1 MKSAWN
7 DADVAELTKGLSGAE
22 LDLAQRV
29 YTSRL
34 IGSDPDL
41 VLHGGGNTSAKSIV
55 QIDGTDV
62 PVMFIKGSG
71 WDLGTIEG
79 AGLPAVRLEPLLE
92 KRKLDKMDDREM
104 VSFLRANLLDPKAPT
119 PSVEALLHAFL
130 PAKFVDHTHAT
141 ASLVLANQPD
151 AAEIGRAI
159 FGDEI
164 AIVPYVMPG
173 FDLSIAGDRVYANAP
188 EGTVG
193 LWLVNHGLF
202 TLGEDAR
209 TAYERMI
216 YYNTLCEQH
225 LAERGVILSGPEAST
240 GPTEASQRFE
250 QILRDAFAQVGGLF
264 AEKVVLDFRTTPSIL
279 AYSQLPNLAEVSG
292 RGTATPDHVIRIK
305 PFPLIVPAEAGVEQT
320 VELITEYGDRYS
332 AYFERNAPNASEPKM
347 MLDALPRIVIAPGLG
362 LYGLGSDAKA
372 AAIAGDLAEQTARI
386 VLAAEA
392 YGRFSPISESDLF
405 DMEYWSLEQAKLKI
419 GKTA

>member
-7 DADVAELTKGLSGAE
+7 DADIAQLTEGLSGAE
-22 LDLAQRV
+22 LDLAHRV

-41 VLHGGGNTSAKSIV
+41 VLHGGGNTSAKSIA
-55 QIDGTDV
+55 QINGEDV
-62 PVMFIKGSG
+62 AVMFIKGSG

-79 AGLPAVRLEPLLE
+79 PGLPAVRLEPLLE
-92 KRKLDKMDDREM
+92 KRNLDKMDDREM

-130 PAKFVDHTHAT
+130 PTKFVDHTHAT

-151 AAEIGRAI
+151 AAEIGHAI
-159 FGDEI
+159 FGEEI
-164 AIVPYVMPG
+164 AVVPYVMPG

-216 YYNTLCEQH
+216 HYNTLCEQH
-225 LAERGVILSGPEAST
+225 LAERGVILSGPEVST
-240 GPTEASQRFE
+240 GPTEASQRLE
-250 QILRDAFAQVGGLF
+250 QVLRDAFAQVGGLF
-264 AEKVVLDFRTTPSIL
+264 AEQVALDFRTTP
-279 AYSQLPNLAEVSG
+279 AYSELPNLAEISG

-305 PFPLIVPAEAGVEQT
+305 PFPLIVPADAGVERA
-320 VELITEYGDRYS
+320 VALITEYGARYA
-332 AYFERNAPNASEPKM
+332 AYFERNAPKASEPKI

-362 LYGLGSDAKA
+362 LYGVGSDAKA

-392 YGRFSPISESDLF
+392 YGRFSPISERDLF

-419 GKTA
+419 GKSA

>member
-7 DADVAELTKGLSGAE
+7 EADIAKLTEGLSGAE
-22 LDLAQRV
+22 LDLAYRV

-41 VLHGGGNTSAKSIV
+41 VLHGGGNTSAKSVI
-55 QIDGTDV
+55 QIDGEDV

-79 AGLPAVRLEPLLE
+79 PGLPAVRLDPLLE

-104 VSFLRANLLDPKAPT
+104 VSFLRANLLDSTAPT

-151 AAEIGRAI
+151 AADIGRAI
-159 FGDEI
+159 FGEEI
-164 AIVPYVMPG
+164 AVVPYVMPG
-173 FDLSIAGDRVYANAP
+173 FDLSIAGDRVYADAP

-216 YYNTLCEQH
+216 HYNSLCEQH
-225 LAERGVILSGPEAST
+225 LAERGIVLSGPETST
-240 GPTEASQRFE
+240 GPTEASKRFE
-250 QILRDAFAQVGGLF
+250 VTLRDAFAQAGGLF
-264 AEKVVLDFRTTPSIL
+264 AEKVAFDFRATPSIL
-279 AYSQLPNLAEVSG
+279 AYSQMPNLAEVSG

-305 PFPLIVPAEAGVEQT
+305 PFPLIAPTDAALGDLVA
-320 VELITEYGDRYS
+320 LISEFGERYA
-332 AYFERNAPNASEPKM
+332 AYFNRNAPDASEPKI
-347 MLDALPRIVIAPGLG
+347 MLDPLPRIAIVPGLG
-362 LYGLGSDAKA
+362 LFGIGSDAKA
-372 AAIAGDLAEQTARI
+372 AGIAADLAEQTARI

-392 YGRFSPISESDLF
+392 YGRFSPISEKDLF